1 MPTPCRD
8 DLASRYL
15 DQLPFEPYK
24 VQEDALLAWFTAEQ
38 GVLVCAPTG
47 TGKTLIAEAALFEAL
62 HTGQRAY
69 YTTPLIA
76 LTEQKFREMQDRAVQ
91 WGFQA
96 TDVGLVT
103 GNRRE
108 NPSAPVLV
116 VVAEILLNRLL
127 HHEFDFD
134 NTAAVVMDE
143 FHSFNDPE
151 RGIVWEL
158 TLGLLPPHVRLLLLS
173 ATVGNA
179 MDFIHWLRQSHQR
192 TLELVRGE
200 ERRVPLSYHWIGDE
214 LLTDQLESMA
224 QGDAESRMTPALVF
238 CFNRDE
244 CWNVAEQI
252 KGKRMLSDGQQARL
266 NEELAQH
273 EWSRGAGNKLRQ
285 LLIRGVGVHHAGL
298 LPKYRRI
305 VEHLFQHKLLSV
317 AVCTETLAAGINL
330 PARSVVLPSIMKGPP
345 DRKRLIEP
353 SAAHQIFGRAGR
365 PQFDA
370 HGHVYV
376 LAHEDDVKIARW
388 HEQYDKI
395 PENTKDPGLLR
406 AKKSLKRKQPHRRDN
421 EQYWNEAQFQKL
433 VAAPPGRLY
442 SRGPLPWRL
451 LGYMLDASPEIDIIR
466 RLVSKRLM
474 DSAHLEAAQRDLE
487 RMLLV
492 LHKAGYVR
500 LEPAPVEEV
509 ASGEW
514 EVGSNAEAKEKIE
527 TPSDLSVP
535 LLQPRV
541 QFPTS
546 HLPLPTSHSP
556 LPTIPAPPP
565 YRPIFAHPTEQLA
578 KLSLFRSVNPLFGV
592 FLVNQLGIADRKER
606 IQAFEAALDFPA
618 PVARYVRVPKQEFL
632 PPGPLATLR
641 LDQQLLQLG
650 LATAEELLQKPKE
663 EEEPWKPRRS
673 YDAAQDEEPKWVLSV
688 AEKLRRLFDYE
699 HAGVFD
705 LRTRAVW
712 AAGELLTEFNGN
724 FDKYISSKDMAKQE
738 GILFR
743 HLLRLILLLRE
754 FRPLAP
760 PDLDESAWRYE
771 LDEIVDQL
779 TASCRA
785 VDPMSTD
792 LALEVVEEETEEAKE
807 FGAGILE

>member
-1 MPTPCRD
+1 
-8 DLASRYL
+8 
-15 DQLPFEPYK
+15 
-24 VQEDALLAWFTAEQ
+24 
-38 GVLVCAPTG
+38 
-47 TGKTLIAEAALFEAL
+47 
-62 HTGQRAY
+62 
-69 YTTPLIA
+69 
-76 LTEQKFREMQDRAVQ
+76 MQDRAVQ

-96 TDVGLVT
+96 NDVGLVT

-127 HHEFDFD
+127 HREFDFD

-252 KGKRMLSDGQQARL
+252 KGKKVLSDGQQARL
-266 NEELAQH
+266 NEELDKHQ
-273 EWSRGAGNKLRQ
+273 WSQGAGAKLRQ

-305 VEHLFQHKLLSV
+305 VETLFQHKLLSV

-345 DRKRLIEP
+345 EKKRLIEP

-388 HEQYDKI
+388 REQYENI
-395 PENTKDPGLLR
+395 PEDTKDPGLLK

-433 VAAPPGRLY
+433 VAAPPGKLY

-466 RLVSKRLM
+466 RLVGKRLM

-492 LHKAGYVR
+492 LHKAGYVS
-500 LEPAPVEEV
+500 LEPPPPTAEEI
-509 ASGEW
+509 ANCKLKNE
-514 EVGSNAEAKEKIE
+514 NCKLE
-527 TPSDLSVP
+527 TPEMSNLQFAIFNLQSPPTPVP
-535 LLQPRV
+535 A
-541 QFPTS
+541 S
-546 HLPLPTSHSP
+546 ASP
-556 LPTIPAPPP
+556 PAPPP
-565 YRPIFAHPTEQLA
+565 YRPLLAHPTEHLA

-606 IQAFEAALDFPA
+606 IQAFESALDFPA

-650 LATAEELLQKPKE
+650 LATHEEARAETQGG
-663 EEEPWKPRRS
+663 RR
-673 YDAAQDEEPKWVLSV
+673 ALE
-688 AEKLRRLFDYE
+688 
-699 HAGVFD
+699 
-705 LRTRAVW
+705 
-712 AAGELLTEFNGN
+712 
-724 FDKYISSKDMAKQE
+724 
-738 GILFR
+738 
-743 HLLRLILLLRE
+743 
-754 FRPLAP
+754 AP
-760 PDLDESAWRYE
+760 P
-771 LDEIVDQL
+771 QL
-779 TASCRA
+779 
-785 VDPMSTD
+785 
-792 LALEVVEEETEEAKE
+792 
-807 FGAGILE
+807 

>member
-1 MPTPCRD
+1 MTNSRSSPIKSRKTPCWPG
-8 DLASRYL
+8 SRRTR
-15 DQLPFEPYK
+15 
-24 VQEDALLAWFTAEQ
+24 ACWS
-38 GVLVCAPTG
+38 APTG
-47 TGKTLIAEAALFEAL
+47 TGKTLIAEAALYEAL
-62 HTGQRAY
+62 HTGRHAY

-76 LTEQKFREMQDRAVQ
+76 LTEQKFHEMQDRAVE

-127 HHEFDFD
+127 HGEFDFEQ
-134 NTAAVVMDE
+134 TSAVVMDE

-151 RGIVWEL
+151 RGIVWEM

-192 TLELVRGE
+192 VLELVRGE
-200 ERRVPLSYHWIGDE
+200 ERRVPLSYHWIGDM
-214 LLTDQLESMA
+214 LLTEQLEEMA
-224 QGDAESRMTPALVF
+224 QGDAETRMTPALVF

-252 KGKRMLSDGQQARL
+252 KGKKVLSDGQQARL
-266 NEELAQH
+266 VEELNLH
-273 EWSRGAGNKLRQ
+273 DWSQGAGTKLRQ
-285 LLIRGVGVHHAGL
+285 LLLRGVGVHHAGL

-305 VEHLFQHKLLSV
+305 VEMLFQRKLLSV

-330 PARSVVLPSIMKGPP
+330 PARSVVLPNILKGPP
-345 DRKRLIEP
+345 DKKRVIEP

-365 PQFDA
+365 PQFDT

-376 LAHEDDVKIARW
+376 LAHEDDVRIARW

-395 PENTKDPGLLR
+395 PEDTKDPGLMK
-406 AKKSLKRKQPHRRDN
+406 AKKAMKRKMPHRRDN

-433 VAAPPGRLY
+433 VAAPPGKLY

-466 RLVSKRLM
+466 RLVGKRLM
-474 DSAHLEAAQRDLE
+474 DSTHLEAAQKDLE

-500 LEPAPVEEV
+500 LEPEPPEQGAG
-509 ASGEW
+509 SGEQGATQRVSGG
-514 EVGSNAEAKEKIE
+514 EPEKQVAGSSNATIGLMGPIGHIGPISPMGPISS
-527 TPSDLSVP
+527 PSP
-535 LLQPRV
+535 P
-541 QFPTS
+541 P
-546 HLPLPTSHSP
+546 
-556 LPTIPAPPP
+556 PPP
-565 YRPIFAHPTEQLA
+565 YRPILAHPTAELPKLA
-578 KLSLFRSVNPLFGV
+578 LFRSVNPLFGM

-606 IQAFEAALDFPA
+606 IQAFESALDFPG
-618 PVARYVRVPKQEFL
+618 PVARYVRVPKQEYL
-632 PPGPLATLR
+632 PTGPLATLR

-650 LATAEELLQKPKE
+650 LATVEELVQKPKE

-673 YDAAQDEEPKWVLSV
+673 YDAEQDEEPKWVLTL
-688 AEKLRRLFDYE
+688 AEKLRRLFDHDYP
-699 HAGVFD
+699 GVFD
-705 LRTRAVW
+705 VRTRPVW
-712 AAGELLTEFNGN
+712 AAGELLLEFNGN
-724 FDKYISSKDMAKQE
+724 FNKYVGSKDLLKQE
-738 GILFR
+738 GIVFR

-754 FRPLAP
+754 FRPLDP
-760 PDLDESAWRYE
+760 PDLDPAAWRYD
-771 LDEIVDQL
+771 LDEVVDQL
-779 TASCRA
+779 TESCRA
-785 VDPMSTD
+785 VDPTSTD
-792 LALEVVEEETEEAKE
+792 HVLETIEEPAEEEEK
-807 FGAGILE
+807 FGAGIFE

>member
-1 MPTPCRD
+1 MPILTRD
-8 DLASRYL
+8 ELASRYL

-158 TLGLLPPHVRLLLLS
+158 TLGLLPAHVRLLLLS

-214 LLTDQLESMA
+214 LLTEQLEAMA

-252 KGKRMLSDGQQARL
+252 KGKKVLGAGQQARL
-266 NEELAQH
+266 NEELDKYQ
-273 EWSRGAGNKLRQ
+273 WPPGAGTKLRQ

-317 AVCTETLAAGINL
+317 AICTETLAAGINL
-330 PARSVVLPSIMKGPP
+330 PARSVVLPTIMKGPP
-345 DRKRLIEP
+345 EKKRLIEP

-388 HEQYDKI
+388 RDQYEKI
-395 PENTKDPGLLR
+395 PEDTKDPGLLKAR
-406 AKKSLKRKQPHRRDN
+406 KALKRKQPHRRDN

-433 VAAPPGRLY
+433 VAAPPGKLY

-466 RLVSKRLM
+466 RLVGKRLM
-474 DSAHLEAAQRDLE
+474 DAAHLEAAQRDLE

-500 LEPAPVEEV
+500 LEPAPEE
-509 ASGEW
+509 AEGEK
-514 EVGSNAEAKEKIE
+514 GSRGEREPARKGELVCESSPFLPFSPA
-527 TPSDLSVP
+527 PFLS
-535 LLQPRV
+535 
-541 QFPTS
+541 PTA
-546 HLPLPTSHSP
+546 PAAP
-556 LPTIPAPPP
+556 PAPPP
-565 YRPIFAHPTEQLA
+565 YRPVLAHPTEHLA
-578 KLSLFRSVNPLFGV
+578 KLTIFRSVNPLFGV

-606 IQAFEAALDFPA
+606 IQAFESALDFPG

-650 LATAEELLQKPKE
+650 LATHEELVQKPKE

-673 YDAAQDEEPKWVLSV
+673 YDAEQDEEPKWVLSV

-699 HAGVFD
+699 HSGVSD

-724 FDKYISSKDMAKQE
+724 FEKFVSSKDMAKQE

-743 HLLRLILLLRE
+743 HLLRLILLIRE
-754 FRPLAP
+754 FRPLGP
-760 PDLDESAWRYE
+760 PDLDPAAWRYD

-779 TASCRA
+779 TTSCRA
-785 VDPMSTD
+785 VDPASTD
-792 LALEVVEEETEEAKE
+792 LALETVEEETEEGKE
-807 FGAGILE
+807 FGAGVFE

>member
-1 MPTPCRD
+1 MPTLSRD
-8 DLASRYL
+8 ELASRYL
-15 DQLPFEPYK
+15 DQLPYEPYK

-91 WGFQA
+91 WGFQP

-134 NTAAVVMDE
+134 NVSAVVMDE

-214 LLTDQLESMA
+214 LLTEQLEMMA
-224 QGDAESRMTPALVF
+224 EGDAESRMTPALVF

-244 CWNVAEQI
+244 CWSVAEQI
-252 KGKRMLSDGQQARL
+252 KGKRMLGDGQQKRL
-266 NEELAQH
+266 DEELSKYQ
-273 EWSRGAGNKLRQ
+273 WSQGAGTKLRQ

-298 LPKYRRI
+298 LPKHRRI
-305 VEHLFQHKLLSV
+305 VEYLFQHKLLSV

-330 PARSVVLPSIMKGPP
+330 PARSVVMPTIMKGPP
-345 DRKRLIEP
+345 EKKRLIDP

-365 PQFDA
+365 PQFDT

-388 HEQYDKI
+388 REQYDKI
-395 PENTKDPGLLR
+395 PEDTKDPGLLK
-406 AKKSLKRKQPHRRDN
+406 AKKALKRKQPHRRDN

-433 VAAPPGRLY
+433 VAAPPGKLY

-451 LGYMLDASPEIDIIR
+451 LGYMLDASPEIDTIR
-466 RLVSKRLM
+466 RLVGKRLM

-500 LEPAPVEEV
+500 LEPEPEE
-509 ASGEW
+509 AGSGEQGA
-514 EVGSNAEAKEKIE
+514 GS
-527 TPSDLSVP
+527 D
-535 LLQPRV
+535 V
-541 QFPTS
+541 QRTTPTS
-546 HLPLPTSHSP
+546 SLLLAHSSSLAAPFSP
-556 LPTIPAPPP
+556 LPAPSSPPAPPP
-565 YRPIFAHPTEQLA
+565 YRPILAHRTEHLA

-606 IQAFEAALDFPA
+606 IQAFESALDFPG
-618 PVARYVRVPKQEFL
+618 PVARYVRVPKQDFL

-650 LATAEELLQKPKE
+650 LATAEELVQKPKE
-663 EEEPWKPRRS
+663 EEEPWRPRRS

-699 HAGVFD
+699 HSGVFD
-705 LRTRAVW
+705 LRTRAIW

-724 FDKYISSKDMAKQE
+724 FEKFVSSKDMTKQE

-760 PDLDESAWRYE
+760 PDLDPAAWRYD
-771 LDEIVDQL
+771 LDEVVDQL

-785 VDPMSTD
+785 VDPTSTD
-792 LALEVVEEETEEAKE
+792 LALESVEEDAEEEKE

>member
-1 MPTPCRD
+1 M
-8 DLASRYL
+8 
-15 DQLPFEPYK
+15 
-24 VQEDALLAWFTAEQ
+24 
-38 GVLVCAPTG
+38 
-47 TGKTLIAEAALFEAL
+47 
-62 HTGQRAY
+62 HTGQQAY

-76 LTEQKFREMQDRAVQ
+76 LTEQKFHEMQDRAVA

-96 TDVGLVT
+96 SDVGLVT

-127 HHEFDFD
+127 HGEFDFD
-134 NTAAVVMDE
+134 KTAAVVMDE

-158 TLGLLPPHVRLLLLS
+158 TLGMLPPHVRLLLLS

-192 TLELVRGE
+192 ILELVRGE
-200 ERRVPLSYHWIGDE
+200 ERRVPLSYHWIGDM
-214 LLTDQLESMA
+214 LLTEQLEEMA
-224 QGDAESRMTPALVF
+224 CGDADARMTPALVF

-244 CWNVAEQI
+244 CWTVAEQI
-252 KGKRMLSDGQQARL
+252 KGKKVLSDGQRARL
-266 NEELAQH
+266 IQELDEH
-273 EWSRGAGNKLRQ
+273 DWSQGAGTKLRQ
-285 LLIRGVGVHHAGL
+285 LLLRGVGVHHAGL

-305 VEHLFQHKLLSV
+305 VELLFQHKLLSV
-317 AVCTETLAAGINL
+317 AICTETLAAGINL
-330 PARSVVLPSIMKGPP
+330 PARSVVLPTILKGPP
-345 DRKRLIEP
+345 EKKRVLEP

-365 PQFDA
+365 PQFDSQ
-370 HGHVYV
+370 GHVYV

-388 HEQYDKI
+388 REQYDKI
-395 PENTKDPGLLR
+395 PEDTKDPGLMK
-406 AKKSLKRKQPHRRDN
+406 AKKALKRKMPHRRDN

-433 VAAPPGRLY
+433 IAAPPGKLH

-474 DSAHLEAAQRDLE
+474 DPPYLEAAQRDLE

-500 LEPAPVEEV
+500 LEPEPPAGEAEEQGGRGEREKKDAETRRHGEAETGGLLFFPPSPRLP
-509 ASGEW
+509 AS
-514 EVGSNAEAKEKIE
+514 A
-527 TPSDLSVP
+527 
-535 LLQPRV
+535 
-541 QFPTS
+541 
-546 HLPLPTSHSP
+546 SP
-556 LPTIPAPPP
+556 CPPPPPPAPPP
-565 YRPIFAHPTEQLA
+565 YRPLLAHATAELTKLA
-578 KLSLFRSVNPLFGV
+578 LFRSVNPLFGI

-606 IQAFEAALDFPA
+606 IQAFESALDFPA

-650 LATAEELLQKPKE
+650 LATAEELVQKPRE

-673 YDAAQDEEPKWVLSV
+673 YDAAQDEEPKWVLAL
-688 AEKLRRLFDYE
+688 AEKLRRLFDFEYP
-699 HAGVFD
+699 GVFD
-705 LRTRAVW
+705 VRTRPVW

-724 FDKYISSKDMAKQE
+724 FNNYVGSKDLLKQE
-738 GILFR
+738 GIVFR
-743 HLLRLILLLRE
+743 HLLRLILLMRE
-754 FRPLAP
+754 FRPLNP
-760 PDLDESAWRYE
+760 PDLDAAAWRYD
-771 LDEIVDQL
+771 LDEVVDQL

-785 VDPMSTD
+785 VDPTSTD
-792 LALEVVEEETEEAKE
+792 HVLEVAEEQVEEEEK
-807 FGAGILE
+807 FGAGIFE

>member
-1 MPTPCRD
+1 MPIPSRD
-8 DLASRYL
+8 ELASRYL

-24 VQEDALLAWFTAEQ
+24 IQEDALLAWFTAEQ

-47 TGKTLIAEAALFEAL
+47 MGKTLIAEAALFEAL
-62 HTGQRAY
+62 HSGKQAY

-76 LTEQKFREMQDRAVQ
+76 LTEQKFREMQDRAVA

-96 TDVGLVT
+96 SDVGLVT

-108 NPSAPVLV
+108 NPAAPVLV

-127 HHEFDFD
+127 HGEFDFD

-158 TLGLLPPHVRLLLLS
+158 SLGLLPPHVRLLLLS

-214 LLTDQLESMA
+214 LLTEQLEEMA
-224 QGDAESRMTPALVF
+224 QGDADARMTPALVF

-244 CWNVAEQI
+244 CWSAAEQI
-252 KGKRMLSDGQQARL
+252 KGKKMLSDGQQARL
-266 NEELAQH
+266 NEELGRYD
-273 EWSRGAGNKLRQ
+273 WSQGAGTKLRQ

-305 VEHLFQHKLLSV
+305 VETLFQHKLLSV

-345 DRKRLIEP
+345 GKKRLIEP

-365 PQFDA
+365 PQFDT

-388 HEQYDKI
+388 HDQFDRI
-395 PENTKDPGLLR
+395 PEDTKDPGLLK
-406 AKKSLKRKQPHRRDN
+406 AKKALKRKQPHRRDN

-433 VAAPPGRLY
+433 VAAPPGKLY

-451 LGYMLDASPEIDIIR
+451 LGYMLDASPEIEIIR
-466 RLVSKRLM
+466 RLVGKRLM
-474 DSAHLEAAQRDLE
+474 DPTHLEAAQRDLE

-500 LEPAPVEEV
+500 LEPEPEEKKE
-509 ASGEW
+509 GE
-514 EVGSNAEAKEKIE
+514 NAECKLQNEECKLQNANWKSKAQNPEAVSLGLFSGSASSKV
-527 TPSDLSVP
+527 PSVP
-535 LLQPRV
+535 LAV
-541 QFPTS
+541 S
-546 HLPLPTSHSP
+546 V
-556 LPTIPAPPP
+556 PP
-565 YRPIFAHPTEQLA
+565 YRPVLAHPTEHLA
-578 KLSLFRSVNPLFGV
+578 KLAMFRSVNPLFGV

-606 IQAFEAALDFPA
+606 IQAFESALDFPA
-618 PVARYVRVPKQEFL
+618 PVARYVRVPKQDFL
-632 PPGPLATLR
+632 PPGLLATLR

-650 LATAEELLQKPKE
+650 LATAEELVQRPKE

-688 AEKLRRLFDYE
+688 ADKLRRLFDHE
-699 HAGVFD
+699 HPGVFD

-712 AAGELLTEFNGN
+712 AAGELLTEFNGA
-724 FDKYISSKDMAKQE
+724 FDKYVSSKDMTKQE

-754 FRPLAP
+754 FRPLSP
-760 PDLDESAWRYE
+760 PDLDPAAWRYD
-771 LDEIVDQL
+771 LDEVVDQL

-785 VDPMSTD
+785 VDPTSTD
-792 LALEVVEEETEEAKE
+792 LALETVEETEEEEK